1 MEIWVVSTCQL
12 FWIMMLWT
20 FMFKLVPNSFDIWV
34 SLLAVLLA
42 LWMDLYS
49 LRLPQDCFLPQHCFL
64 HSVLFQTDSHSFLA
78 GLMASKLSPTLGLRI
93 FWHQV
98 YFSWHWSSWFPFH
111 AQEPWLRACH
121 SWCGIS
127 STPYQLH
134 SLLYFVLAIGLKAPV
149 SSYHSFLPSSN
160 IYLPGSP
167 YTSLCHLMLTSS
179 FIQQTLLN
187 SY

>member
-1 MEIWVVSTCQL
+1 
-12 FWIMMLWT
+12 
-20 FMFKLVPNSFDIWV
+20 MFKLVPNSLDIWFF
-34 SLLAVLLA
+34 LLAVLLA
-42 LWMDLYS
+42 QWMDLYS
-49 LRLPQDCFLPQHCFL
+49 LRLPQHCCL
-64 HSVLFQTDSHSFLA
+64 CTSSNRQTHSFLA
-78 GLMASKLSPTLGLRI
+78 GLLASKLFPTLGLPI
-93 FWHQV
+93 FWHQA
-98 YFSWHWSSWFPFH
+98 YFSWHWSSWFTFH

-127 STPYQLH
+127 NIPYQLH
-134 SLLYFVLAIGLKAPV
+134 SLLYFILATGLKAPV
-149 SSYHSFLPSSN
+149 SSYQSFLPSSN